1 MHSLLSTVMERIAGR
16 RPGALLSAAE
26 ALEFVNL
33 PETETLGML
42 AVGGLARDV
51 WRAGSFTCGIINA
64 KSGRCPENCAFCAQ
78 SAHYRTGSPVYPL
91 ADADTLLRRAE
102 ELAAAGALRYGIV
115 TSGTAL
121 SEKDLDSLC
130 VAVERIVREVGIH
143 VCGSLGQLTPERARR
158 LREAGMTRYHHNL
171 ETAASHFSAICSTHA
186 YEEDLD
192 TVRIARAAGLRVCSG
207 GILGLG
213 ESRAQRVELA
223 QTLAGLDVNS
233 IPLNFLNAI
242 AGTPLE
248 KMPPLPPME
257 ALRSIALFRLM
268 HPTRDILVCGG
279 RAHVLGN
286 WQSWIFAA
294 GANGMMTGNYL
305 TTAGNAFDGDNAMLA
320 TLGLARQT
328 LEGQRS

>member
-26 ALEFVNL
+26 ALEFINL